1 MFPVREDMLRVMPE
15 LIWGGSGV
23 LLMLFQPFVRNR
35 HFFTFLALVGSLL
48 GTLGAM
54 WPAAL
59 GGTAFG
65 GIIQADAFSFFFH
78 LLIGLVVFLVVL
90 AAGPYLERERLAF
103 PEFFALTLFAAAGMG
118 ILASAQELVTA
129 FIGLE
134 LSSISSYVLAGYR
147 RESLKSSESSLK
159 YFLLGSFATAFFL
172 YGIALVYGATGTT
185 NLSGMAEAGVSNNLL
200 KLGFSLILIGLGFK
214 VAVAP
219 FQIWTPDVYEGAP
232 TPVTALFSA
241 GPKAAA
247 FALLLRIFAGVPA
260 ATQFPVTA
268 LFSAGPKAA
277 AFALLLRIFAGV
289 PAATQFWFW
298 AFWVLAVLTMFAGNL
313 GALVQTNV
321 KRMLAYSSI
330 AHAGYILVA
339 FASVTFLAQ
348 EGAAAAAPA
357 YAAILFYL
365 LSYSLVKLGAFTIV
379 SQFGGEGE
387 KHLSLDDYAG
397 LGQRQPFAAAA
408 LALFLLSLLGLPV
421 TAGFFGKFYI
431 FKAAVNSHLIWLAIL
446 MAVNSVIGAYYYLR
460 VIVVMYM
467 REPSAETA
475 ASAPMRFPLTVNLV
489 LTIAAVGTIYFGLFP
504 NQVLNFVL
512 QSNLL
517 GH

>member
-1 MFPVREDMLRVMPE
+1 MFPVREDLLRVMPE
-15 LIWGGSGV
+15 LIWCGFG
-23 LLMLFQPFVRNR
+23 LLVMLFQPFVRNR
-35 HFFTFLALVGSLL
+35 HFFTFLALLGSLL
-48 GTLGAM
+48 GTLAAM
-54 WPAAL
+54 YPAAR

-65 GIIQADAFSFFFH
+65 GLVQADSFSFFFH

-103 PEFFALTLFAAAGMG
+103 PEFFALTFFATAGMG

-147 RESLKSSESSLK
+147 RDSLKSSESSLK

-185 NLSGMAEAGVSNNLL
+185 VLSSMADAGTSSNLL

-214 VAVAP
+214 VAAAP

-232 TPVTALFSA
+232 TPVTALFSV
-241 GPKAAA
+241 GPKAAT
-247 FALLLRIFAGVPA
+247 FALLLRIFA
-260 ATQFPVTA
+260 T
-268 LFSAGPKAA
+268 
-277 AFALLLRIFAGV
+277 V

-321 KRMLAYSSI
+321 KRLLAYSSI

-339 FASVTFLAQ
+339 FAAVTFLAQ
-348 EGAAAAAPA
+348 DGRAAAAPA

-365 LSYSLVKLGAFTIV
+365 LSYALVKLGAFTIV
-379 SQFGGEGE
+379 SQFGGAGE

-397 LGQRQPFAAAA
+397 FGQRQPVAAAA

-475 ASAPMRFPLTVNLV
+475 SSAPVRFPLTVNLV
-489 LTIAAVGTIYFGLFP
+489 LTVAAVGTVYFGLFP

-512 QSNLL
+512 QSSLF
-517 GH
+517 GR